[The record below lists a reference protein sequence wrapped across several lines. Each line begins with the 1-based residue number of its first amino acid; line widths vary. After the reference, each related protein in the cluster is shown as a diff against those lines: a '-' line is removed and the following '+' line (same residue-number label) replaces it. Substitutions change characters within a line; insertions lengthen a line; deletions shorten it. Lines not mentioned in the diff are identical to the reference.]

1 MRILGEN
8 ITEQEF
14 PIAKVGGNN
23 DFGGCGESVSRQH
36 EECITYQGGIFSN
49 RFVTGGSRSDL
60 PGGDI
65 APDKLRFAVFRRG
78 GRNFSHRKVTAF
90 SHILEFYFL
99 DSHLIRYRSYFL
111 ECKGNLGQC
120 VVEVYIHT
128 FNPYRAR
135 YSRQYIDMIGGGFI
149 RCIIQHHFSGINETR
164 SRRIRI
170 TVRIPGE
177 ELHARIQQSGP
188 ILQRRDGG
196 CQVGV
201 NRSTCIE
208 VWLGNRSIGSQ

>member
-23 DFGGCGESVSRQH
+23 DFGGCGESVGRQH
-36 EECITYQGGIFSN
+36 KECITYQGGIFGH
-49 RFVTGGSRSDL
+49 RFVAGGNRSDL
-60 PGGDI
+60 SGGNI
-65 APDKLRFAVFRRG
+65 APDKLRFAVFRRSSW
-78 GRNFSHRKVTAF
+78 NFNHGKFTAF
-90 SHILEFYFL
+90 SHIPEFDFL
-99 DSHLIRYRSYFL
+99 NSHLIRYRSYFL

-128 FNPYRAR
+128 FNPYRTR
-135 YSRQYIDMIGGGFI
+135 YGRQYIDMIGGGCI
-149 RCIIQHHFSGINETR
+149 RRIIQYHFSGISETR

-188 ILQRRDGG
+188 ILQRRDGS

-208 VWLGNRSIGSQ
+208 IGLGNGSIGSQ

>member
-1 MRILGEN
+1 MRVLGDN

-14 PIAKVGGNN
+14 PVAKVGGNN
-23 DFGGCGESVSRQH
+23 DFGGCGESVGRQH
-36 EECITYQGGIFSN
+36 EECIPHQGGIFGH
-49 RFVTGGSRSDL
+49 RFVIGESRNDL

-65 APDKLRFAVFRRG
+65 APDKLWFAVFRRG
-78 GRNFSHRKVTAF
+78 SRNFSHGKFTAF

-99 DSHLIRYRSYFL
+99 DNHLIRYRSYFL

-120 VVEVYIHT
+120 VVEYIHT
-128 FNPYRAR
+128 LNPYRTR
-135 YSRQYIDMIGGGFI
+135 YSRQYIDMIGGGCI
-149 RCIIQHHFSGINETR
+149 RCIIQHHFSGISETR

-170 TVRIPGE
+170 VVRIPGE
-177 ELHARIQQSGP
+177 EFHARIQQSRP

-201 NRSTCIE
+201 NRGTCIE
-208 VWLGNRSIGSQ
+208 VWLGNGSIGSQ